1 MNLTQEQALYLLHII
16 KHDGNISQM
25 CNLGHSYSE
34 LMNKLVQYQ
43 QQDIIQFK
51 ETKVVLT
58 RKGENYVKELNIKKN
73 KRGLYKYFAPAI
85 DRRIPKMKI
94 EEIFI
99 PLKEIKEGLFSQMH
113 ENAKDDESSP
123 S

>member
-1 MNLTQEQALYLLHII
+1 
-16 KHDGNISQM
+16 M
-25 CNLGHSYSE
+25 CNLGYSYSE

-43 QQDIIQFK
+43 EQKLIQFK
-51 ETKVVLT
+51 DTKVVLT
-58 RKGENYVKELNIKKN
+58 VKGDDYVKELNIKRN

-85 DRRIPKMKI
+85 DKRIPKMKI

-113 ENAKDDESSP
+113 ENAKDDESS
-123 S
+123 ST